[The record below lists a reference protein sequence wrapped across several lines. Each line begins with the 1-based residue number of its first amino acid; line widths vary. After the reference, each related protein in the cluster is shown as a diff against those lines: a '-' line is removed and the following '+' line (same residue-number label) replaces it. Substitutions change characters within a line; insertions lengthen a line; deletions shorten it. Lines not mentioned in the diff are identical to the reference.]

1 MGLFAN
7 ILSTHIKLPL
17 LRLIAQIIEKKL
29 YHREGARDEISY
41 SVIFKNCLLS
51 VFLSIVS
58 ENSSLIGID
67 RIVNFHRNLMTE
79 NYILYVPIY
88 LYFMY
93 GGGLFTIERK
103 IFKNSFT
110 KVMANLSYV
119 LSK

>member
-1 MGLFAN
+1 M
-7 ILSTHIKLPL
+7 
-17 LRLIAQIIEKKL
+17 
-29 YHREGARDEISY
+29 
-41 SVIFKNCLLS
+41 
-51 VFLSIVS
+51 
-58 ENSSLIGID
+58 D

-110 KVMANLSYV
+110 KIISNLSYV